1 MEPIIWLGV
10 LAVLLVIEGLTTALT
25 TIWFAGGALA
35 AAIAAGIGMGIVPQL
50 LLFFC
55 VSLVLLFFTRP
66 AALKL
71 MRKDTEKTNVEG
83 LLGKKAVVIQK
94 INNLAQTGQVRIND
108 IEWMARTSDDSVTI
122 PVDTVVIIK
131 AVHGVKLIVEPKEAI
146 VLERLGAYQATWGTG
161 VHFKLPFVERVAR
174 KVNLKEQVVDFPPQP
189 VITKDNVT
197 MQIDTVVF
205 FQITDPKLYAY
216 GVENPIMAIENLSAT
231 TLRNIIGD
239 MELDETLTSREVI
252 NTKMRASLD
261 VATDP
266 WGIKVNRVELKNII
280 PPAAIQEAMEKQ
292 MKAERERREAILI
305 AEGEKKS
312 TILVAEGKKESAILD
327 AEAEKQAAI
336 LRAEAQKERMIKEAE
351 GQAEAVLKVQKA
363 NAEGLRMIKEAG
375 ADNAVLTLK
384 SFEALAKVADGKST
398 KIIIPSEIQN
408 LAGLAASLKEVVVD
422 EKDKKEE

>member
-131 AVHGVKLIVEPKEAI
+131 AVHGVKLIGNSSASQEARI
-146 VLERLGAYQATWGTG
+146 RSPISFGI
-161 VHFKLPFVERVAR
+161 FNAR
-174 KVNLKEQVVDFPPQP
+174 SINSGLSS
-189 VITKDNVT
+189 
-197 MQIDTVVF
+197 
-205 FQITDPKLYAY
+205 
-216 GVENPIMAIENLSAT
+216 IMNWAASQY
-231 TLRNIIGD
+231 RWY
-239 MELDETLTSREVI
+239 
-252 NTKMRASLD
+252 ASL
-261 VATDP
+261 VA
-266 WGIKVNRVELKNII
+266 
-280 PPAAIQEAMEKQ
+280 
-292 MKAERERREAILI
+292 
-305 AEGEKKS
+305 S
-312 TILVAEGKKESAILD
+312 S
-327 AEAEKQAAI
+327 KQAVSS
-336 LRAEAQKERMIKEAE
+336 
-351 GQAEAVLKVQKA
+351 AVK
-363 NAEGLRMIKEAG
+363 
-375 ADNAVLTLK
+375 
-384 SFEALAKVADGKST
+384 
-398 KIIIPSEIQN
+398 
-408 LAGLAASLKEVVVD
+408 
-422 EKDKKEE
+422 